1 MQWLALLKALL
12 TLANWAARSV
22 TDEQLRADGE
32 ARAALKQLELLN
44 ERVKRADEARRRSL
58 ADSAAGGLRD
68 NDGYRRD

>member
-32 ARAALKQLELLN
+32 ARATLKQLELLN

-58 ADSAAGGLRD
+58 ADSASGGLRD